1 MNELVQIKN
10 LIYEIRGYKVMLD
23 SDLADLYEIE
33 TKRLNEAVKRN
44 PSRFPANFMF
54 QLTQEELESLKSQ
67 FATSNDVLK
76 SQSVTTKKGRG
87 GRRSLPYVF
96 TEQGVAMLSSVLHT
110 EKAIQINI
118 QIMNTFVQMRQWA
131 IENKDLARRISE
143 LESYFIEHCK
153 DYNKDMS
160 KIYEAID
167 LLMDRTKP
175 ATIGFTTER

>member
-1 MNELVQIKN
+1 MNKLVQIKN

-33 TKRLNEAVKRN
+33 TKMLNRAVKRN
-44 PSRFPANFMF
+44 PTRFPANFMF
-54 QLTQEELESLKSQ
+54 QLTKEEWQDLRCQ
-67 FATSNDVLK
+67 FGTFKNDIRK
-76 SQSVTTKKGRG
+76 YT
-87 GRRSLPYVF
+87 PYVF

-143 LESYFIEHCK
+143 LETYFIEHCK

-175 ATIGFTTER
+175 ATIGFTTK

>member
-33 TKRLNEAVKRN
+33 TKMLNRAVKRN
-44 PSRFPANFMF
+44 PTRFPANFMF
-54 QLTQEELESLKSQ
+54 QLTKEEWQDLRCQ
-67 FATSNDVLK
+67 FGTFKNDIRK
-76 SQSVTTKKGRG
+76 YT
-87 GRRSLPYVF
+87 PYVF

-143 LESYFIEHCK
+143 LETYFIEHCK

>member
-1 MNELVQIKN
+1 MNKLVQIKN

-33 TKRLNEAVKRN
+33 TKMLNRAVKRN
-44 PSRFPANFMF
+44 PTRFPANFMF
-54 QLTQEELESLKSQ
+54 QLTKEEWQDLRCQ
-67 FATSNDVLK
+67 FGTFKNDIRK
-76 SQSVTTKKGRG
+76 YT
-87 GRRSLPYVF
+87 PYVF

-143 LESYFIEHCK
+143 LETYFIEHCK

>member
-67 FATSNDVLK
+67 FATSKKDEGEEEVYLTY
-76 SQSVTTKKGRG
+76 SQSKV
-87 GRRSLPYVF
+87 
-96 TEQGVAMLSSVLHT
+96 
-110 EKAIQINI
+110 
-118 QIMNTFVQMRQWA
+118 
-131 IENKDLARRISE
+131 
-143 LESYFIEHCK
+143 
-153 DYNKDMS
+153 
-160 KIYEAID
+160 
-167 LLMDRTKP
+167 
-175 ATIGFTTER
+175 